1 MDISVVKDLLKKL
14 SFLKD
19 YSALLMP
26 IIIVIVAALLFIPVH
41 LMNRKLR
48 KDVEKASVSIGRDV
62 RFLSED
68 TVSINQ
74 GREMEKYQLEF
85 ANDANRISLLAKQ
98 STQRELL
105 SYTIFPEPKETSRL
119 IFEEFGQEFRKKVEG
134 LIESVNARDCPT
146 RAEMQESMQ
155 RGPSPAAA
163 GGAWGMLDFM
173 PMSGVEGFGGT
184 ITEIICREKA
194 ESASVY
200 ASLDAITGYKF
211 WEKYNYTGIDD
222 AVKDCWYYQLGYWII
237 EDIFKT
243 VGNMNDGSE
252 TVFTSP
258 VKRIVNI
265 RFNVGFTD
273 FRISGSV
280 KSAGGRPRYVL
291 SVNEGLATP
300 WTARYTNDDIDVV
313 HFNVVVVI
321 SAKDILPFIK
331 ELCSDKESKF
341 RGFQRQGSEQTFRHN
356 QITVLE
362 YDISSINRGMDTGQY
377 DEQREMMFDAGIDG
391 LQGETHRLHR
401 YGDDA
406 VVRLD
411 LICEYIFNK
420 NGYEEIKPE
429 SVKKESVKQA
439 DTMGIPY

>member
-1 MDISVVKDLLKKL
+1 MVKDLLKRL

-19 YSALLMP
+19 YSALLTP
-26 IIIVIVAALLFIPVH
+26 IIIVVVAALLFIPAY

-48 KDVEKASVSIGRDV
+48 KDVEKASVSMGRDV
-62 RFLSED
+62 RSLSGD

-74 GREMEKYQLEF
+74 GREMGKYQLEF

-119 IFEEFGQEFRKKVEG
+119 IFEKFGQDFRKKVEG

-146 RAEMQESMQ
+146 RAELQESLQ
-155 RGPSPAAA
+155 RSPSTTAA
-163 GGAWGMLDFM
+163 GGAWGMMDFT
-173 PMSGVEGFGGT
+173 PMSGVGGFGGT
-184 ITEIICREKA
+184 ITEIICNEKA
-194 ESASVY
+194 QSASVY
-200 ASLDAITGYKF
+200 ANPDGISGYKF
-211 WEKYNYTGIDD
+211 WEKYNYTGIEE

-243 VGNMNDGSE
+243 AENINDGSE

-258 VKRIVNI
+258 LKRILSI
-265 RFNVGFTD
+265 RFDLGFTG
-273 FRISGSV
+273 FRGSGRV
-280 KSAGGRPRYVL
+280 ESASGRPKYIL
-291 SVNEGLATP
+291 SVNEGLTTP
-300 WTARYTNDDIDVV
+300 WTARYTNEDIDVV
-313 HFNVVVVI
+313 HFDVVVVI
-321 SAKDILPFIK
+321 SSKAILPFIE
-331 ELCSDKESKF
+331 ELCSAKEHKF
-341 RGFQRQGSEQTFRHN
+341 RGFQGQGPEQTFKHN

-362 YDISSINRGMDTGQY
+362 YDISLINPGMSTSQY
-377 DEQREMMFDAGIDG
+377 ADGREMMYDG
-391 LQGETHRLHR
+391 AMGGQQLETHRLYR

-420 NGYEEIKPE
+420 NGYEQIKPE
-429 SVKKESVKQA
+429 SVKQDSVKQA
-439 DTMGIPY
+439 DTMRMPF

>member
-19 YSALLMP
+19 YSALLTP
-26 IIIVIVAALLFIPVH
+26 IIIVIVAALLFIPAH

-74 GREMEKYQLEF
+74 EQEMEKYQLEF

-119 IFEEFGQEFRKKVEG
+119 IFEEFGREFRKKVEG

-146 RAEMQESMQ
+146 KAEMQESMQ
-155 RGPSPAAA
+155 RGPSPMAAG
-163 GGAWGMLDFM
+163 GGAWGMMDFM
-173 PMSGVEGFGGT
+173 PSMAGGFGGT

-200 ASLDAITGYKF
+200 ASLDGISGYKF
-211 WEKYNYTGIDD
+211 WEKYNYTGIEE
-222 AVKDCWYYQLGYWII
+222 AVRDCWYYQLGYWII

-243 VGNMNDGSE
+243 VGNMNAGSE
-252 TVFTSP
+252 TVFASP

-265 RFNVGFTD
+265 RFSLGFTD
-273 FRISGSV
+273 FRRT
-280 KSAGGRPRYVL
+280 GRVEGASRRPKYVL

-300 WTARYTNDDIDVV
+300 WTARYTNDDFDVV

-321 SAKDILPFIK
+321 SSKDILPFIK
-331 ELCSDKESKF
+331 ELCSQKENKF
-341 RGFQRQGSEQTFRHN
+341 TGWHGQGSEKTFRHN

-362 YDISSINRGMDTGQY
+362 YDIASIKTGMSTGQY
-377 DEQREMMFDAGIDG
+377 ADEREMMYDAGMDG
-391 LQGETHRLHR
+391 QQVETHRLYR

-429 SVKKESVKQA
+429 SVKKESVK
-439 DTMGIPY
+439 

>member
-14 SFLKD
+14 GFLKD
-19 YSALLMP
+19 YSALLTP
-26 IIIVIVAALLFIPVH
+26 IIIVIVAALLFIPAH

-146 RAEMQESMQ
+146 KAEMQESMQ
-155 RGPSPAAA
+155 RGPSPTAA
-163 GGAWGMLDFM
+163 GGAWGTMDFM
-173 PMSGVEGFGGT
+173 PGMEGGFGGT

-200 ASLDAITGYKF
+200 ASLDAISGYKF
-211 WEKYNYTGIDD
+211 WEKYNYTGIDE
-222 AVKDCWYYQLGYWII
+222 AVKDCWYYQVGLWIMD
-237 EDIFKT
+237 DIFKT
-243 VGNMNDGSE
+243 VGKMNHGSE
-252 TVFTSP
+252 TVFNSP

-265 RFNVGFTD
+265 RFSLGVTD
-273 FRISGSV
+273 FRST
-280 KSAGGRPRYVL
+280 GRVEGDRRRPKYVL
-291 SVNEGLATP
+291 SVNEGLTMP
-300 WTARYTNDDIDVV
+300 WTGRYTNDDIDVV
-313 HFNVVVVI
+313 HFNVVVVVR
-321 SAKDILPFIK
+321 AKDILTFIN
-331 ELCSDKESKF
+331 ELCSQKENKF
-341 RGFQRQGSEQTFRHN
+341 RGVNGKGELKTFRHN

-362 YDISSINRGMDTGQY
+362 YDISSIKRGMDTGQY
-377 DEQREMMFDAGIDG
+377 DDQREMMFDAGMG
-391 LQGETHRLHR
+391 GQQVETHRLYR

-439 DTMGIPY
+439 DTMVMPY

>member
-1 MDISVVKDLLKKL
+1 MVKDLLKKL

-19 YSALLMP
+19 YSALLTP
-26 IIIVIVAALLFIPVH
+26 IIIVIVAALLFIPAH

-119 IFEEFGQEFRKKVEG
+119 IFEEFGREFRKKVEG

-155 RGPSPAAA
+155 RGPSPTAG
-163 GGAWGMLDFM
+163 GGAWGMMDFM
-173 PMSGVEGFGGT
+173 PGMTGGFGGT

-200 ASLDAITGYKF
+200 ASLDGISGYKF
-211 WEKYNYTGIDD
+211 WEKYNYTGIQQ

-243 VGNMNDGSE
+243 VGNINDGSE

-265 RFNVGFTD
+265 RFSLGFTD
-273 FRISGSV
+273 FRSTGSV
-280 KSAGGRPRYVL
+280 KGETRRPKYVL

-300 WTARYTNDDIDVV
+300 WTARFTNDDIDVV
-313 HFNVVVVI
+313 HFSVVVVVR
-321 SAKDILPFIK
+321 AKDILPFIK
-331 ELCSDKESKF
+331 ELCSDKENKF
-341 RGFQRQGSEQTFRHN
+341 IGSDGMREEMTFRHN

-362 YDISSINRGMDTGQY
+362 YDISSINRGMYTGQY
-377 DEQREMMFDAGIDG
+377 DDQREMMFDAGMDG
-391 LQGETHRLHR
+391 MQVETHRLHR
-401 YGDDA
+401 YGDDP

-411 LICEYIFNK
+411 LICEYIFKK

-439 DTMGIPY
+439 DTMGTPF

>member
-62 RFLSED
+62 RVLSED

-74 GREMEKYQLEF
+74 EREMEKYQLEF

-146 RAEMQESMQ
+146 KAEMQESMQ

-200 ASLDAITGYKF
+200 ASPDAIDGYKF
-211 WEKYNYTGIDD
+211 WEKYNYTGIHE

-273 FRISGSV
+273 FRSSGSV
-280 KSAGGRPRYVL
+280 KSAGGRPKYVL

-300 WTARYTNDDIDVV
+300 WTGRYNNDDIDVV

-321 SAKDILPFIK
+321 RAKDILTFIK
-331 ELCSDKESKF
+331 ELCSAKEHKF
-341 RGFQRQGSEQTFRHN
+341 RGFQPKGSEMTFRHN

-362 YDISSINRGMDTGQY
+362 YDISSINRGMDAGQY
-377 DEQREMMFDAGIDG
+377 SDEREMMFDAGMDG
-391 LQGETHRLHR
+391 QQIETHRLHR

>member
-19 YSALLMP
+19 YSALLTP
-26 IIIVIVAALLFIPVH
+26 IIIVVVAALLFIPTH

-68 TVSINQ
+68 TVSIDQ
-74 GREMEKYQLEF
+74 GREMEKYLLEL

-119 IFEEFGQEFRKKVEG
+119 IFEKFGQEFRKKVEG
-134 LIESVNARDCPT
+134 LIKSVNARDCPT

-155 RGPSPAAA
+155 RSPSPTAA
-163 GGAWGMLDFM
+163 GGGGGMLDFM

-194 ESASVY
+194 ESAGVY
-200 ASLDAITGYKF
+200 ASLDGISGYKF
-211 WEKYNYTGIDD
+211 WEKYNYSGIEQ
-222 AVKDCWYYQLGYWII
+222 AVKDCWYYQVGYWII
-237 EDIFKT
+237 EDVFKT
-243 VGNMNDGSE
+243 VGKCNDGSQ

-265 RFNVGFTD
+265 RFGLGFTD
-273 FRISGSV
+273 FRRSGRV
-280 KSAGGRPRYVL
+280 EAAGRKPKYVL

-313 HFNVVVVI
+313 HFNVVVVVR
-321 SAKDILPFIK
+321 AKDVLPFIK
-331 ELCSDKESKF
+331 ELCSAKEHKF
-341 RGFQRQGSEQTFRHN
+341 RGFQGQGSQQTFRHN

-362 YDISSINRGMDTGQY
+362 YDISSINRGMATGQY
-377 DEQREMMFDAGIDG
+377 SDEREMMFDAGMDG
-391 LQGETHRLHR
+391 LQLETHRLHR
-401 YGDDA
+401 YGNDA

-439 DTMGIPY
+439 DTMGMPF